1 MEAKFRLT
9 NQQRRVQVV
18 EDNLK
23 QFCENY
29 EVGVLD
35 DTKRRAR
42 YHPPK
47 FFTDPERADLIRND
61 VVEYETERVYTV
73 EIPEGRLR
81 ALIEMERRFFQ
92 WHRHTKSEVDMFQT
106 LMEKEREESYYRN
119 TNPAVQ
125 KAYEQ
130 YSIMLNL
137 AGYQR
142 KF

>member
-1 MEAKFRLT
+1 MTDEL
-9 NQQRRVQVV
+9 N
-18 EDNLK
+18 D
-23 QFCENY
+23 FCKNY
-29 EVGVLD
+29 EVRVLND
-35 DTKRRAR
+35 QKRRAR

-47 FFTDPERADLIRND
+47 FFTDPERADIIRND
-61 VVEYETERVYTV
+61 IVEYETERVFTV

-81 ALIEMERRFFQ
+81 ALVEMERRFFKWQ
-92 WHRHTKSEVDMFQT
+92 RHTAGEVDMFQT
-106 LMEKEREESYYRN
+106 LMDKEREEAFYRN
-119 TNPAVQ
+119 TSPAVQ

>member
-1 MEAKFRLT
+1 MTE
-9 NQQRRVQVV
+9 
-18 EDNLK
+18 ELK

-29 EVGVLD
+29 EVRVLN
-35 DTKRRAR
+35 DTKLRAR
-42 YHPPK
+42 YHPAK

-61 VVEYETERVYTV
+61 VVEYETERVITM

-81 ALIEMERRFFQ
+81 TLIELEKRFFKWQ
-92 WHRHTKSEVDMFQT
+92 RHSKGEIDMFQT
-106 LMEKEREESYYRN
+106 LMDKEREEANYRN
-119 TNPAVQ
+119 TNPAVK

-142 KF
+142 KI

>member
-1 MEAKFRLT
+1 MSKEL
-9 NQQRRVQVV
+9 
-18 EDNLK
+18 D

-29 EVGVLD
+29 EVRVLND
-35 DTKRRAR
+35 SKRRAR

-47 FFTDPERADLIRND
+47 FFTDPSRADLIRND
-61 VVEYETERVYTV
+61 IVEYETEKVYTV

-81 ALIEMERRFFQ
+81 TLVELEQRFFKWQ
-92 WHRHTKSEVDMFQT
+92 EHTKGEVDMFEI
-106 LMEKEREESYYRN
+106 LMDKEREEAHYRF
-119 TNPAVQ
+119 TNEAVK

-142 KF
+142 KI

>member
-1 MEAKFRLT
+1 MDE
-9 NQQRRVQVV
+9 
-18 EDNLK
+18 ELK
-23 QFCENY
+23 RFYENY
-29 EVGVLD
+29 EVRVLND
-35 DTKRRAR
+35 QKRRAR
-42 YHPPK
+42 YHPPR
-47 FFTDPERADLIRND
+47 FFTDPERADIIRND
-61 VVEYETERVYTV
+61 IVEYETEKVITM

-81 ALIEMERRFFQ
+81 ALIELEKRFFKWQ
-92 WHRHTKSEVDMFQT
+92 HHTRSEVDLFQT
-106 LMEKEREESYYRN
+106 LMDKEREESFYRN